1 MIELE
6 CTRRF
11 GKVFCSRDDT
21 LEQSQVAA
29 TKLTIQIIWSFY
41 CAASYAIR
49 AFSSYILL
57 DQYSARFRGQKRE
70 THDCA
75 AAALRDD
82 TVFAR
87 SPFDDKL
94 ELRVSD
100 PVSFLSPVSLSR
112 VGCRLVGARRT
123 ASSASFT
130 AIWVTSRSLTS
141 FRSGLGHIRMSASVL
156 ILVANTSFHIHSL
169 CIATELTRGS
179 IGWILVQR
187 RFCDVFGSPQI
198 QDDPRLLDA
207 KSRYDLILAHGFN

>member
-11 GKVFCSRDDT
+11 GKVFCSRDDI

-49 AFSSYILL
+49 AFSSYVLL

-100 PVSFLSPVSLSR
+100 SGVLPLSGFLVQSRVSFGR
-112 VGCRLVGARRT
+112 C
-123 ASSASFT
+123 
-130 AIWVTSRSLTS
+130 
-141 FRSGLGHIRMSASVL
+141 
-156 ILVANTSFHIHSL
+156 
-169 CIATELTRGS
+169 E
-179 IGWILVQR
+179 
-187 RFCDVFGSPQI
+187 
-198 QDDPRLLDA
+198 
-207 KSRYDLILAHGFN
+207 AHGFLSILYGDLGHVKVAHKLQKWSWSHTDECLSSDSRGQYVFSYSFTVYCY